1 MYIKLI
7 FFFFSWTSISF
18 RFEMRDQI
26 ESQEGTILDTGK
38 SLKMNFTIKNKNE
51 GLQVVQANGNKL
63 LKKRNRPGLK

>member
-7 FFFFSWTSISF
+7 FFFSWTSISC

-63 LKKRNRPGLK
+63 

>member
-63 LKKRNRPGLK
+63 

>member
-1 MYIKLI
+1 MYIKVDFL
-7 FFFFSWTSISF
+7 FFSWTSISC

-51 GLQVVQANGNKL
+51 GLQVVQANRNKL
-63 LKKRNRPGLK
+63 

>member
-1 MYIKLI
+1 
-7 FFFFSWTSISF
+7 
-18 RFEMRDQI
+18 MRDQI

-63 LKKRNRPGLK
+63 

>member
-63 LKKRNRPGLK
+63 FKKKE